1 MFSQNKNR
9 LPRDESVVTKWDQLK
24 QYENEVDRVSQ
35 NGQSL
40 SHQDNR
46 QYEQPANS
54 LGVMKTFKQ
63 LKTSGAKTFS
73 NIRSQVTDMYRRK
86 KERNQ
91 GYVSSG
97 GGGAVTVSQNPN
109 AETESGSGQRLG
121 ALGAKIRNSRSL
133 QSLEVAT
140 MDGVRQMV
148 DTATNMGGSMVS
160 RYIMGGYYILCIS
173 VCL

>member
-1 MFSQNKNR
+1 M
-9 LPRDESVVTKWDQLK
+9 
-24 QYENEVDRVSQ
+24 
-35 NGQSL
+35 
-40 SHQDNR
+40 
-46 QYEQPANS
+46 
-54 LGVMKTFKQ
+54 
-63 LKTSGAKTFS
+63 
-73 NIRSQVTDMYRRK
+73 NISRRK

-160 RYIMGGYYILCIS
+160 RYIMG
-173 VCL
+173 